1 MLALTGQT
9 CVQHFL
15 LCEALACQVPH
26 QIIPALRSISATE
39 SLAIGLAEIT
49 AIKQFARGERVFG
62 HQLRDEKLLRGL
74 VGFQQAGTFRTGMLL
89 LGVRL
94 VITQFDMVFVGQ
106 KLDGITK
113 VDVLLMLHIA
123 EHVSAKTAAEAMPH
137 TEHRTHGKAW
147 RFLVMKR
154 AQPHVCASS

>member
-49 AIKQFARGERVFG
+49 AIKQFARGERVVEQC
-62 HQLRDEKLLRGL
+62 H
-74 VGFQQAGTFRTGMLL
+74 T
-89 LGVRL
+89 GVRA
-94 VITQFDMVFVGQ
+94 TPPPP
-106 KLDGITK
+106 
-113 VDVLLMLHIA
+113 
-123 EHVSAKTAAEAMPH
+123 SA
-137 TEHRTHGKAW
+137 
-147 RFLVMKR
+147 
-154 AQPHVCASS
+154 C